1 MPTGKYKKK
10 NKEANDIS
18 NRGAVHNVLVSMA
31 NDNDKN
37 ERDVPW
43 SLLIAVVVLCLV
55 LVIALPVM
63 GLMYMDMNN
72 ATNAAI
78 VEIDRMRR
86 IRNLMLRE
94 LEEKNANSEPTQ
106 TTPAEEPLR

>member
-1 MPTGKYKKK
+1 M
-10 NKEANDIS
+10 
-18 NRGAVHNVLVSMA
+18 
-31 NDNDKN
+31 
-37 ERDVPW
+37 
-43 SLLIAVVVLCLV
+43 
-55 LVIALPVM
+55 IALPVM

>member
-1 MPTGKYKKK
+1 MATGKYKKK
-10 NKEANDIS
+10 DKGTANVS
-18 NRGAVHNVLVSMA
+18 SRGAVHNIVVSMA
-31 NDNDKN
+31 NGNDKD

-86 IRNLMLRE
+86 LRNLILRE
-94 LEEKNANSEPTQ
+94 LEDKNANSEPTQ
-106 TTPAEEPLR
+106 TAPSQESIR